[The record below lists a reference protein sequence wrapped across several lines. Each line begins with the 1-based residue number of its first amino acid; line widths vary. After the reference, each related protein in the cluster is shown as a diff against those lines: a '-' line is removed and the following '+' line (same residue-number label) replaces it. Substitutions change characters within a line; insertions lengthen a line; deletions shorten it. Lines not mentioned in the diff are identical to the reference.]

1 MKIIWAF
8 VLLLPI
14 AVCRPGMVNWDYA
27 TWYHQQ
33 QMLKPGDGGGFG
45 LNDPFIPVPAHILP
59 EKRPFYIDESL
70 HYYERHYNGSGDNA
84 ESRRSSCPAI
94 NALANRGY
102 INRNGRNI
110 TYSQLAHAVRR
121 VWNFGDDNVCRV
133 FLGSS

>member
-14 AVCRPGMVNWDYA
+14 AVCRPGMVVNWDYA

-45 LNDPFIPVPAHILP
+45 MNDPFIPVPAHILP

-70 HYYERHYNGSGDNA
+70 HYYE
-84 ESRRSSCPAI
+84 
-94 NALANRGY
+94 
-102 INRNGRNI
+102 
-110 TYSQLAHAVRR
+110 
-121 VWNFGDDNVCRV
+121 
-133 FLGSS
+133 